1 MHKFTDNDFNFNLKT
16 PLDCKPE
23 ISIEAQRGLCS
34 DAYDD
39 VIKYKYKLI
48 RLQEKLNKIEQS
60 LLDWKD
66 AILSKNSDVVSD
78 LLIKN
83 SNVVGA
89 TCVGINTQRRFQNLD
104 FDVSI
109 IDESGQIQ
117 IHNAII
123 PMTRSRK
130 TLMLGDHLQIPPMAN
145 DAVVKL
151 CKQSNVKTDL
161 LEKSF
166 FEFMF
171 TKLES

>member
-1 MHKFTDNDFNFNLKT
+1 MHEEPNFNLKT

-83 SNVVGA
+83 VNG
-89 TCVGINTQRRFQNLD
+89 
-104 FDVSI
+104 
-109 IDESGQIQ
+109 
-117 IHNAII
+117 
-123 PMTRSRK
+123 RK
-130 TLMLGDHLQIPPMAN
+130 
-145 DAVVKL
+145 
-151 CKQSNVKTDL
+151 
-161 LEKSF
+161 
-166 FEFMF
+166 
-171 TKLES
+171 